1 MTTEQPKPMK
11 SDENGLL
18 ALKQVVKHFDI
29 SGGLL
34 DRLRFEKGKI
44 SHQRTTVK
52 AVNNVSFTIA
62 PGETFSVVG
71 ESGCG
76 KSTLARTT
84 LGIYPP
90 NSGRI
95 LYRGDTHRQQER
107 PADAALSP

>member
-1 MTTEQPKPMK
+1 MTAKP
-11 SDENGLL
+11 SQHTNTGENGLL
-18 ALKQVVKHFDI
+18 TLDNVVKHFDI

-34 DRLRFEKGKI
+34 DQLRFQNGRI
-44 SHQRTTVK
+44 TRQRTTVK

-84 LGIYPP
+84 IGIYPP

-95 LYRGDTHRQQER
+95 LYRNGSKSCSTARCPSR
-107 PADAALSP
+107 